1 MRFVFT
7 GCVVLVLSV
16 SLCSMGLFAD
26 TPSAKKTPAEASA
39 AKDALAR
46 FNDWVG
52 EWRGV
57 GQPQRGSR
65 RGAWLET
72 AEWVWDFDPEPAL
85 VWNVSKGKLVES
97 ARLTWDAKSQTYR
110 LIVSLPN
117 NAKRTYVGK
126 LSDDELVMES
136 PVEDEL
142 VYRVSFRA
150 LNEKRM
156 LALFETQ
163 TPGQSFTTRVAE
175 IGYTRKGTRLAAG
188 PSGPECIVT
197 GGLGTIKVSYQG
209 DTYYV
214 CCTGCK
220 QAFDDDPASFVN
232 AYKQKRA
239 EKSQREPK

>member
-1 MRFVFT
+1 MRLLLAA
-7 GCVVLVLSV
+7 CLLVLLSV
-16 SLCSMGLFAD
+16 SLCSIGVFAESP
-26 TPSAKKTPAEASA
+26 TAKKTPAEKSSA
-39 AKDALAR
+39 KNSLAK
-46 FNDWVG
+46 FNGWVG

-72 AEWVWDFDPEPAL
+72 AEWVWDFEPEPAL
-85 VWNVSKGKLVES
+85 VWKVSKGKLIHS
-97 ARLTWDAKSQTYR
+97 ARLTWEPKSETY
-110 LIVSLPN
+110 LLTVTLPN
-117 NAKRTYVGK
+117 ESKRTYTGK
-126 LSDDELVMES
+126 VADGQLVLES
-136 PVEDEL
+136 PVEDGL
-142 VYRVSFRA
+142 VHKVSFRL

-163 TPGQSFTTRVAE
+163 KPGQSFTTRVAE

-197 GGLGTIKVSYQG
+197 GGLGTIKVSFQG

-220 QAFDDDPASFVN
+220 QAFDDDPASFVE